1 MDVQVIVTVMM
12 KLFMIMALGFLLNK
26 VGIIDK
32 HTNTKLSGLISKITS
47 PLLIISSVLSSSPDN
62 RMGILKVLAAGFAM
76 YIVLILFAKLVC
88 ILLRFPKKDRPLY
101 ECMLVFSNNSFM
113 GFPVLQSLLG
123 DEAIFYSAMIHFSFN
138 ILIFSYGINNI
149 AKCGK
154 GDKETAKFEI
164 KNLINPGFILTM
176 VALVIYLSG
185 FRSDGIIYDTVYMVG
200 NVTSP
205 LSMIVLGA
213 SLAMYP
219 VKESISDWRS
229 YVFSV
234 VRLFVIPLITFAAC
248 RIIGINEYY
257 TTIVTVTNAMPVAS
271 LVLMLG
277 NQAEI
282 DTSVIIRNIFVTTVL
297 ATLTVPILVTL
308 LF

>member
-62 RMGILKVLAAGFAM
+62 RMGILKVLAAGFSM

-154 GDKETAKFEI
+154 GDKEAAKFEI

>member
-154 GDKETAKFEI
+154 GDKEAAKFEI